1 MYACAIT
8 GHRPTRFKFK
18 YNENDSRC
26 KRLKK
31 RLREQFT
38 ELYQQG
44 VRRFL
49 VGGALGVDQWSGE
62 ILLKMK
68 LEPEYKDV
76 ELVVVLPYSGHDER
90 WDERS
95 KERLAFLIE
104 HSSDCITVGTKAW
117 RESFIQRNRYLVDHA
132 DVLLAVYDNER
143 SIRSDTGMTVHYAEK
158 RGLPITLIHPDTLLI
173 IYNC

>member
-1 MYACAIT
+1 MYTCAIT

-26 KRLKK
+26 KKLKK
-31 RLREQFT
+31 RLKEQFV

-62 ILLKMK
+62 ILLRLK
-68 LEPEYKDV
+68 LEPAYQDI
-76 ELVVVLPYSGHDER
+76 ELVVVLPYPGHDER
-90 WDERS
+90 WDKRS
-95 KERLAFLIE
+95 KKRLAFLIE
-104 HSSDCITVGTKAW
+104 HSMECITVGEKAW

-132 DVLLAVYDNER
+132 DCLLAVYDNER
-143 SIRSDTGMTVHYAEK
+143 SMRSGTGMTVRYAK
-158 RGLPITLIHPDTLLI
+158 KKSMAIILLHPVSGELSHI
-173 IYNC
+173 